1 MTCKEFEKRI
11 PDFIGKKMDYPDL
24 KEFRGHMDSCGDCK
38 EELSISLLV
47 ADGLQHL
54 EEGDSFDFQKE
65 LDNRLEEADRKL
77 RRNDRFL
84 NMGFWAE
91 TAAVGALAGVL
102 AWLLA

>member
-11 PDFIGKKMDYPDL
+11 PDFIGRTMDFPEL
-24 KEFRGHMDSCGDCK
+24 KAFRGHMNSCGDCK

-77 RRNDRFL
+77 RRNESFL
-84 NMGFWAE
+84 IAGFWAE
-91 TAAVGALAGVL
+91 AAAVGALAGVL
-102 AWLLA
+102 VWLLV